1 MLHYHQRRTNEQV
14 LAEYAT
20 IFSSLAQDRR
30 RSRHNDFAIFADSI
44 VGTAIYQEYFTYRK
58 PTNTAGIL
66 SLCYLQRLSKT
77 AEMQYSLVG
86 LNSTTPQ
93 ANLTGFSRWRIQ
105 FNYRVVGRLL
115 QSRAY
120 LLSRL

>member
-1 MLHYHQRRTNEQV
+1 MLHYHHQRRTNEQV
-14 LAEYAT
+14 LAEYVT
-20 IFSSLAQDRR
+20 IFSSLAPGDRSKNREKSLEDRR

-44 VGTAIYQEYFTYRK
+44 VGTAIYQEYFAYRK

-86 LNSTTPQ
+86 LN
-93 ANLTGFSRWRIQ
+93 
-105 FNYRVVGRLL
+105 
-115 QSRAY
+115 
-120 LLSRL
+120 